1 MSAVGTPRK
10 VVIDGVTYD
19 VKADANITY
28 NASIYENEGIPTSG
42 RTLQKKTKRVPT
54 KESVTLGT
62 SPAEAM
68 ELKAKAESLASKTL
82 AVEYAD
88 GSTFRATGQI
98 NFESWESEE
107 GTSTLTLIPDRDWT
121 PFTV

>member
-10 VVIDGVTYD
+10 LVIDGVTYD
-19 VKADANITY
+19 VKADTNITF
-28 NASIYENEGIPTSG
+28 NASIYENEGIATSG

-54 KESVTLGT
+54 KESVTVAADP
-62 SPAEAM
+62 SEVD
-68 ELKAKAESLASKTL
+68 ELKSKSESLASKTF

-88 GSTFRATGQI
+88 GSTYRATGQL

-107 GTSTLTLIPDRDWT
+107 GTATLVLIPDRDWT
-121 PFTV
+121 LFPA